1 MESIAVSSEVAE
13 SSVEGVE
20 SVEEDGGMLCDSVKR
35 KRVKKMNRHKHKKR
49 LKKERHSTRKSHT

>member
-1 MESIAVSSEVAE
+1 MHEVSGGDGD
-13 SSVEGVE
+13 GV
-20 SVEEDGGMLCDSVKR
+20 LCDSVKR